1 VDEPINILVVDDDP
15 AIREVLSEGLT
26 ECGYRCDTAEDGC
39 AALEHLR
46 RSPCRLLISD
56 VDMPRLD
63 GVGLLK
69 QVKAVAPD
77 TAVILLTGMHDL
89 DTALQSMRL
98 GASDYLTKPFHLEQ
112 VRLTV
117 ERVLET
123 QRLVREN
130 REHHER
136 LEARVLERTSELQ
149 RKTLEIEA
157 LFRRLDESYRV
168 TLEAL
173 ATALDAR
180 DAETLG
186 HSARVAAYTVEVARR
201 MGLREPVLTDIYR
214 GALLH
219 DVGKIGIPDAILR
232 KPGKLTAGE
241 WKEMRRHPEIGARM
255 LRGIGF
261 LEGAVPI
268 VLGHQERFDGKGY
281 PERLRGESIPLG
293 ARIFAVVDTL
303 DAMTSDRPYRK
314 ALPYAAARAEIRK
327 FSGTQFDPRVVEVF
341 LAIPEEEW
349 ERIHARVLDEMVAR
363 GAKAA

>member
-1 VDEPINILVVDDDP
+1 MNDPVNILVVDDDST
-15 AIREVLSEGLT
+15 IREVLAEGLA
-26 ECGYRCDTAEDGC
+26 ECGYRCETAEDGR
-39 AALEHLR
+39 AALERLR
-46 RSPCRLLISD
+46 RAPCRLLISD

-63 GVGLLK
+63 GVGLLRE
-69 QVKAVAPD
+69 VKATAPD

-130 REHHER
+130 REHHEL
-136 LEARVLERTSELQ
+136 LETRVLERTSELQ

-232 KPGKLTAGE
+232 KPGKLTAAE

-281 PERLRGESIPLG
+281 PGRLRGESIPLG

-303 DAMTSDRPYRK
+303 DAMTSDRPYRR
-314 ALPYAAARAEIRK
+314 ALPYAAARAEIEK
-327 FSGTQFDPRVVEVF
+327 FSGTQFDPRVVAVF
-341 LAIPEEEW
+341 LQIPEEEW
-349 ERIHARVLDEMVAR
+349 ARIHAHVLDEMVAR
-363 GAKAA
+363 GARAA

>member
-1 VDEPINILVVDDDP
+1 MDEPINILVVDDDP

-77 TAVILLTGMHDL
+77 TAVILLTGMHDF

-149 RKTLEIEA
+149 RKTLEI
-157 LFRRLDESYRV
+157 
-168 TLEAL
+168 
-173 ATALDAR
+173 
-180 DAETLG
+180 
-186 HSARVAAYTVEVARR
+186 
-201 MGLREPVLTDIYR
+201 
-214 GALLH
+214 
-219 DVGKIGIPDAILR
+219 
-232 KPGKLTAGE
+232 
-241 WKEMRRHPEIGARM
+241 
-255 LRGIGF
+255 
-261 LEGAVPI
+261 
-268 VLGHQERFDGKGY
+268 
-281 PERLRGESIPLG
+281 
-293 ARIFAVVDTL
+293 
-303 DAMTSDRPYRK
+303 
-314 ALPYAAARAEIRK
+314 
-327 FSGTQFDPRVVEVF
+327 
-341 LAIPEEEW
+341 
-349 ERIHARVLDEMVAR
+349 
-363 GAKAA
+363 

>member
-1 VDEPINILVVDDDP
+1 MDDPINILVVDDDP
-15 AIREVLSEGLT
+15 AIREVLAEGLA
-26 ECGYRCDTAEDGC
+26 EYGYRCDTAEDGR
-39 AALEHLR
+39 AALDRLR
-46 RSPCRLLISD
+46 RAPCRLLISD

-63 GVGLLK
+63 GVGLLRE
-69 QVKAVAPD
+69 VKAAAFD
-77 TAVILLTGMHDL
+77 TEVILLTGMHDL

-117 ERVLET
+117 ERVLER

-136 LEARVLERTSELQ
+136 LEVRVKERTSELL

-201 MGLREPVLTDIYR
+201 MGIREPDLTDVYR

-232 KPGKLTAGE
+232 KPAKLTTTE
-241 WKEMRRHPEIGARM
+241 WQEMRRHPEIGARM

-268 VLGHQERFDGKGY
+268 VLGHQERYDGKGY
-281 PERLRGESIPLG
+281 PGRLKGEAIPLG

-303 DAMTSDRPYRK
+303 DAMTSDRPYRR
-314 ALPYAAARAEIRK
+314 ALPYAAARAEIEK
-327 FSGTQFDPRVVEVF
+327 YSGTQFDPRVVEVF
-341 LAIPEEEW
+341 LAIPEDEW
-349 ERIHARVLDEMVAR
+349 MRIHARVLDEMVER
-363 GAKAA
+363 GARAA